1 MTLKPLGLKDSLIQ
15 PSSLEPLRSPAPLER
30 SLTPLGP
37 SLQPL
42 GNSVMQP
49 LLEVNEDWE
58 IGNWELDAG
67 MQGGEDGGD
76 FAGRIS
82 RFSDDQL
89 SIISRAEINSQA
101 SETLPLQ
108 KFEENY
114 QINRG
119 QKNEPLSANA
129 EALNTSETATNNIA
143 QLKPLGILKSLIQT
157 AGLEISS
164 LSELPQFVQK
174 QSTPSL
180 ENLGSVSEETS
191 SLSNSRSKEP
201 SDLPVINNSNNRS
214 LGFND
219 RLISPFM
226 AEPLPQQ
233 PTISTNKLN
242 LTTENL
248 PPAFTTNRGEVEAI
262 APNSLNLIS
271 PQISPLSSQQ
281 PVSLQPEISQEPQ
294 QDLTVNTEGEVEA
307 SGASSLDLIQS
318 KSAPASSQE
327 ITALQLEASAQKA
340 EDLTTNTE
348 EAIETIAPSFPDLI
362 QSKISPFL
370 SQESAPLSP
379 YINKEQQGL
388 PAKTET
394 EVIAPDLSNLIQAKV
409 SSTPTQEIIAPQLET
424 IQEQQNLTVKTDG
437 KVDTSLLSPSN
448 LIQSQLIPASSQET
462 TAPQPENLIQKTE
475 DLTNTTEG
483 EVGAITPTS
492 LNLTQAQPSPTVLP
506 QAIAKQQ
513 DLTAQTEG
521 DIEVETSVASS
532 PNSIQS
538 KASPVSTQE
547 AGLLQL
553 ESTGEETE
561 NLIEEGEMSI
571 ATSPNSIQSK
581 ASPISTQEANSLQLE
596 SLPEATE
603 GLTEKEGETII
614 ATSPN
619 LIQSKA
625 SPATSQ
631 EASLL
636 QLVSLPEETE
646 ENTDDSTAQ
655 NDGGEV
661 QQSTTDLSKSI
672 SAKVS
677 LAPNQEIVSPQL
689 ETSQEQQ
696 QDLIDRTEPEVET
709 SVVTS
714 PNLIQSQTSP
724 VLTQDAELLQ
734 LESSLEETEN
744 RIEEEAETSVATS
757 PNLIQ
762 PKASPVSTPEAGL
775 LQLESISGETE
786 NLTEEEGETRV
797 ATSPNFTQSQTLPAI
812 SQEAGLLQLES
823 TSEKT
828 EDLTTQTDR
837 GEVQESTA
845 DLSNLISVKVSS
857 ISPQEIVSSQLEANQ
872 EKPQYFTDRP
882 EPETEANV
890 STPPSLIQ
898 PQISPASTQEA
909 DLLQLEPLE
918 EETEDS
924 TAVQIDGGESQKS
937 TADLSNSLSAK
948 VSPALTQEIV
958 SRQLE
963 TNQGQP
969 QNFIDRNEL
978 EEEVSVSA
986 SSNSI
991 QSKASPVSS
1000 QEANSLQLES
1010 LPEATEGLT
1019 EEEGETIV
1027 ATSPNSIQS
1036 QALPASTQ
1044 KGNSLQLES
1053 LPEASEGVTEKE
1065 GETSIATFPNPIQP
1079 QTSPASTQEADVLQL
1094 ESLEE
1099 ATEGLTEEEGETSSA
1114 TSLNSSQPQTSPATP
1129 QEGKSLQLESL
1140 PETTEGLTEEEGK
1153 TSIATSPNSSQSK
1166 ASPVTPQDAD
1176 LLQLE
1181 SLEEETEDST
1191 AVQIDGGESQESAA
1205 DLSNSISAKVLPT
1218 LNQEIVSP
1226 QLETNQE
1233 QQHLTDISEAEKE
1246 ASVSTSSNSIQSQTL
1261 SVPSQEADLL
1271 QLKSTGEETQN
1282 LTEEEGETSIATFP
1296 NSLQSQAS
1304 PATPQET
1311 NSLQLE
1317 SISEGSENLLT
1328 EAEGET
1334 SVAASPNF
1342 IQSQT
1347 FPLSSEKV
1355 DLLHL
1360 ESVTEPTEN
1369 LIEKKLETSVSNSQK
1384 LTQSQTLPATAQEA
1398 NLLPRKSISEETE
1411 DLTNQTD
1418 GVESQEF
1425 AANLSHSI
1433 SAQLSSI
1440 STQAIAPPQIELSQE
1455 KQQDLTARAKP
1466 EVETIV
1472 PAFGNL
1478 TQTQLSPRS
1487 LPEATEEQQEN
1498 LTVQAQGEV
1507 KVLAPTSS
1515 NLIQSQA
1522 SSTLPPKVIGE
1533 EKDFTVNTTSQG
1545 RLERSNLNSI
1555 EPLGTSMPFVKMSDL
1570 FLSNFVTDA
1579 ANKPLAF
1586 SQENHLLFKS
1596 SEPNI
1601 SQPTEKYLPEACGS
1615 TNLED
1620 TQNIAKVEN
1629 IPNSWSN
1636 ISELLGETTNDVTA
1650 NIDVL
1655 KPLGL
1660 SQGFN
1665 KTNNLI
1671 SPSLQIKHINSGEK
1685 QNNIR
1690 FDAPTSWSNISELL
1704 GANYATK
1711 SDNIQAKETGT
1722 PAPLREQE
1730 SSPSYTLFSPDSS
1743 GNFLPTASP
1752 ETSQQIIGGGS
1763 TKNTSIDDEQ
1773 LEHLAQKVYT
1783 LMRQW
1788 LEIEQE
1794 RQGNQGAGYP
1804 TWLSSITSI
1813 YGTSAKVRATPKQ
1826 STPGQQ
1832 PADAGGE
1839 VSPVDDKLQK
1849 LAREI
1854 YYLTQ
1859 QRLEIEQ
1866 ERQGGYCINF

>member
-1 MTLKPLGLKDSLIQ
+1 
-15 PSSLEPLRSPAPLER
+15 
-30 SLTPLGP
+30 
-37 SLQPL
+37 
-42 GNSVMQP
+42 MQP

-108 KFEENY
+108 KFKENY
-114 QINRG
+114 QINSG
-119 QKNEPLSANA
+119 EKNEPLSANA
-129 EALNTSETATNNIA
+129 EALDTSETATNNIA
-143 QLKPLGILKSLIQT
+143 QPKPLGISKSLIQT

-174 QSTPSL
+174 QNTPSL

-191 SLSNSRSKEP
+191 SLSNSISTDS
-201 SDLPVINNSNNRS
+201 SDLPVINSSNNRS

-219 RLISPFM
+219 RLVSPFM

-248 PPAFTTNRGEVEAI
+248 PPAFTTNKGEVEAI
-262 APNSLNLIS
+262 APDSLNLIS

-281 PVSLQPEISQEPQ
+281 AVSLQPEISQEQQ
-294 QDLTVNTEGEVEA
+294 QDLTVNSKGEVDA

-318 KSAPASSQE
+318 KSAPTSSQE

-348 EAIETIAPSFPDLI
+348 EAIETIIPSSPDLI
-362 QSKISPFL
+362 QSNISPSL
-370 SQESAPLSP
+370 SQDSARLSP

-388 PAKTET
+388 PAKTEA
-394 EVIAPDLSNLIQAKV
+394 EVLAPDLSNLIQAKV

-437 KVDTSLLSPSN
+437 QVETSLLSSSN
-448 LIQSQLIPASSQET
+448 LIQSQLIPASSQEII
-462 TAPQPENLIQKTE
+462 APQPETLIQKTE
-475 DLTNTTEG
+475 DLTDTTEG

-506 QAIAKQQ
+506 RAIAKQQ
-513 DLTAQTEG
+513 DLTAQTKAE
-521 DIEVETSVASS
+521 IEVEASVASS

-538 KASPVSTQE
+538 KASSVSTQE

-561 NLIEEGEMSI
+561 NLREEGEMSI

-581 ASPISTQEANSLQLE
+581 ASPVSTQEANSLQLE

-603 GLTEKEGETII
+603 ALIEKEGETSI
-614 ATSPN
+614 ATSSN

-625 SPATSQ
+625 SPTTSQ

-661 QQSTTDLSKSI
+661 QESTTDLSKSI

-709 SVVTS
+709 SVVSS

-724 VLTQDAELLQ
+724 VLTQKAELLQ

-744 RIEEEAETSVATS
+744 QIEEEAETSVATS
-757 PNLIQ
+757 PNSIQ
-762 PKASPVSTPEAGL
+762 SKASPQSTPEAGL
-775 LQLESISGETE
+775 LQLELISEETE
-786 NLTEEEGETRV
+786 NLTEEEGERSV
-797 ATSPNFTQSQTLPAI
+797 ATSPNLTQSQTLPFI
-812 SQEAGLLQLES
+812 SQEAGLLQLEL

-828 EDLTTQTDR
+828 EDLTTQIDR

-872 EKPQYFTDRP
+872 EKPQYFTERP

-890 STPPSLIQ
+890 STSPNLIQ

-909 DLLQLEPLE
+909 DLLQLESLE
-918 EETEDS
+918 EETDDS
-924 TAVQIDGGESQKS
+924 TAVQIEGGESQKS

-958 SRQLE
+958 LRQLE

-969 QNFIDRNEL
+969 QNFIERTKL

-991 QSKASPVSS
+991 QSKPSPVSS

-1010 LPEATEGLT
+1010 LLESAEGLT
-1019 EEEGETIV
+1019 EEEGETIVATSPHSIQSQALPISSQEASSLQLGSISETSEGVTKEEGETIV

-1053 LPEASEGVTEKE
+1053 LPETSEGVTEEE

-1079 QTSPASTQEADVLQL
+1079 PTSPASTQEADVLQL

-1099 ATEGLTEEEGETSSA
+1099 ATEGLIKEEGETSIA
-1114 TSLNSSQPQTSPATP
+1114 TSLTSIQPQTFPATP
-1129 QEGKSLQLESL
+1129 QEGNSLQLESL

-1153 TSIATSPNSSQSK
+1153 TSIATSPNSIPSK

-1176 LLQLE
+1176 LLQLQ

-1205 DLSNSISAKVLPT
+1205 DLSNSISAKVLPP

-1246 ASVSTSSNSIQSQTL
+1246 ASVSTSSNSIQCQTL
-1261 SVPSQEADLL
+1261 PVPSQEADLL

-1282 LTEEEGETSIATFP
+1282 LTQG
-1296 NSLQSQAS
+1296 
-1304 PATPQET
+1304 
-1311 NSLQLE
+1311 
-1317 SISEGSENLLT
+1317 
-1328 EAEGET
+1328 EGET
-1334 SVAASPNF
+1334 SVAASPDF

-1347 FPLSSEKV
+1347 FPISSEKA

-1369 LIEKKLETSVSNSQK
+1369 LTEKKIETSVSNSQK

-1398 NLLPRKSISEETE
+1398 NLLQRESISEETE

-1418 GVESQEF
+1418 GVESPEF

-1440 STQAIAPPQIELSQE
+1440 STQAIGPSQVELSQE
-1455 KQQDLTARAKP
+1455 KQQDLTAQTEP
-1466 EVETIV
+1466 EVETIA

-1478 TQTQLSPRS
+1478 TQTQLSPS
-1487 LPEATEEQQEN
+1487 LLPKATEEQQEN
-1498 LTVQAQGEV
+1498 LTVQPKGEV

-1522 SSTLPPKVIGE
+1522 SSTSPPKALGE

-1570 FLSNFVTDA
+1570 FLSNFVTEA

-1586 SQENHLLFKS
+1586 SQENHVLFKS

-1601 SQPTEKYLPEACGS
+1601 SQLTENYLPEACGS

-1671 SPSLQIKHINSGEK
+1671 FPSLQTQHINSGEK

-1690 FDAPTSWSNISELL
+1690 FDALTSWSNISELL
-1704 GANYATK
+1704 GANYAAK
-1711 SDNIQAKETGT
+1711 SDNIQAKEKVT
-1722 PAPLREQE
+1722 PAPLKEQE
-1730 SSPSYTLFSPDSS
+1730 YSPSYTLLSPDNS
-1743 GNFLPTASP
+1743 GNSLPTASP

-1832 PADAGGE
+1832 PADAAGE
-1839 VSPVDDKLQK
+1839 VSPIDDKLQK

-1866 ERQGGYCINF
+1866 ERQGGYCINC